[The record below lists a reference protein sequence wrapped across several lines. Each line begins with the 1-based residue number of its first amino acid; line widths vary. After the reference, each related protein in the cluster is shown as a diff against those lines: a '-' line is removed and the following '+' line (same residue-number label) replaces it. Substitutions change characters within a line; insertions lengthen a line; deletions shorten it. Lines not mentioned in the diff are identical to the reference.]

1 MALASPEGHKFFLSF
16 RTDGGLPSSFQSPGT
31 TAYFSPCW
39 PISALSRGALV
50 PMPHLLHCVA
60 CPAPRGHLT
69 WADSIRGSQA
79 GCSSLLHP
87 NPTPRR
93 WPSLGPCHAS
103 SAGLQLQPLSPSSKD
118 GVRWFLG
125 ASAPVRPSNHGHGVF
140 SFPAPLLAQY
150 HTAMHTALRACM
162 APSRAESA
170 PEAHLPGLMQQ
181 QSPSW
186 QEC

>member
-1 MALASPEGHKFFLSF
+1 MVFPVPFRVLVRQPASLLAGPSVPSPAGLLSPCP
-16 RTDGGLPSSFQSPGT
+16 TCSTVLPARPLVGISPG
-31 TAYFSPCW
+31 
-39 PISALSRGALV
+39 
-50 PMPHLLHCVA
+50 
-60 CPAPRGHLT
+60 LT
-69 WADSIRGSQA
+69 QLQGSQA

-87 NPTPRR
+87 NPTPRH
-93 WPSLGPCHAS
+93 WPSLRPCHAS
-103 SAGLQLQPLSPSSKD
+103 SAGLQLQSLSPSSKD

-125 ASAPVRPSNHGHGVF
+125 ASAPGRPSNHGHGVF

>member
-1 MALASPEGHKFFLSF
+1 MVFPVPFRVLVRQPTSLLAGPSVPSPVGLLSPYP
-16 RTDGGLPSSFQSPGT
+16 TCSTVLPARPLVGISPG
-31 TAYFSPCW
+31 
-39 PISALSRGALV
+39 
-50 PMPHLLHCVA
+50 
-60 CPAPRGHLT
+60 LT
-69 WADSIRGSQA
+69 QLRGSQA

-87 NPTPRR
+87 NPTPRC